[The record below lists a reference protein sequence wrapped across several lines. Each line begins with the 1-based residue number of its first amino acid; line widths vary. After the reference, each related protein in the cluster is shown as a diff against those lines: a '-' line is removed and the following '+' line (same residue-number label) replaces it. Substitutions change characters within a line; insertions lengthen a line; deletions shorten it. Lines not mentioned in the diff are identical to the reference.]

1 MTKMKNDVFR
11 VGDVIKTFHFRVF
24 FKKKVLFHKPQ
35 RLKYN
40 VWNATLFVFRVS
52 FSRTFSKHNV
62 WKATLLVFGVSFYRT
77 FSKISR
83 LSQTATFE
91 NTTLLL
97 ISLKCLHYRYKIF
110 NFIDNA
116 AYRFNYNDNSCTIS
130 FIWLLGYLK
139 EIPQWERGHNRK
151 HPRSTTQHNEKSR
164 KYQKTPEK
172 RTRTPTS
179 VLWRHLWWR

>member
-11 VGDVIKTFHFRVF
+11 VGDVMKTFHFRVF
-24 FKKKVLFHKPQ
+24 YQKKVLFHKPQ

-52 FSRTFSKHNV
+52 FSH
-62 WKATLLVFGVSFYRT
+62 T

-130 FIWLLGYLK
+130 FIWQLGYSK
-139 EIPQWERGHNRK
+139 EIPQWERGRDRK
-151 HPRSTTQHNEKSR
+151 NPRSTTQHNEKSR

-172 RTRTPTS
+172 GLEPHFRFYDVTS
-179 VLWRHLWWR
+179 GDVNRSRHIR